1 MTLEDLRVF
10 AEVCETGSLSAA
22 GRKLH
27 CSQSAVSHHVK
38 RLESEYA
45 MPLLERHRQGVEPT
59 AAGRIVLDAAR
70 TAIQA
75 LRQAHGAV
83 RTIHDEQLAGLRIG
97 TVAGGTCPFLID
109 TITTMRRSHPGT
121 PIELM
126 VRPRA
131 RDLIAEL
138 RSRELEL
145 VYTGLGP
152 PFDDLRQ
159 SGLARSRWV
168 LLVRGDHPWASRDQI
183 DIEELAGADDLALL
197 TPMATRAFLGHQL
210 ALLGV
215 ELNGITTVDERDIA
229 IRLVEGGVGQ
239 AIIPSVWAPLVPDSL
254 VKVLLPSIEP
264 IDTGWISRR
273 GDNLSGTAH
282 QLVALH
288 REVVSNGLRD
298 NYVELLEEPT
308 LG

>member
-1 MTLEDLRVF
+1 
-10 AEVCETGSLSAA
+10 
-22 GRKLH
+22 
-27 CSQSAVSHHVK
+27 VSHHVK
-38 RLESEYA
+38 RLESEYG
-45 MPLLERHRQGVEPT
+45 MPLLERHRHGVEPT
-59 AAGRIVLDAAR
+59 AAGRVVLGAAR

-83 RTIHDEQLAGLRIG
+83 RTMQDDQLAGLRVG

-109 TITTMRRSHPGT
+109 SITTMRRSHPGT

-131 RDLIAEL
+131 RDLMAEL
-138 RSRELEL
+138 RSRELDL

-152 PFDDLRQ
+152 PSDDLQQ
-159 SGLARSRWV
+159 SGLARSWWV
-168 LLVRGDHPWASRDQI
+168 LLVRGDHRWGSREHI
-183 DIEELAGADDLALL
+183 DLQELSGAGDLALL
-197 TPMATRAFLGHQL
+197 TPMATHAFLGYHL
-210 ALLGV
+210 ALSGV
-215 ELNGITTVDERDIA
+215 ELKAITTVDERDIA
-229 IRLVEGGVGQ
+229 IRLVEAGVGQ
-239 AIIPSVWAPLVPDSL
+239 AIIPSVWAPFIPDGL

-273 GDNLSGTAH
+273 EYGLSATAQ

-298 NYVELLEEPT
+298 SYVEVLEELALDRAGP
-308 LG
+308 GR